1 MASQMETFDIF
12 TSVLDIV
19 NQIAEYALNTV
30 TVCFIAFINVYHFG
44 ISISSI

>member
-1 MASQMETFDIF
+1 MASQKETFDIF

-30 TVCFIAFINVYHFG
+30 TVFFIAFINAYHFG
-44 ISISSI
+44 IAI

>member
-1 MASQMETFDIF
+1 MVSQKETFDIF

-30 TVCFIAFINVYHFG
+30 KGFFIACHFG
-44 ISISSI
+44 MSI